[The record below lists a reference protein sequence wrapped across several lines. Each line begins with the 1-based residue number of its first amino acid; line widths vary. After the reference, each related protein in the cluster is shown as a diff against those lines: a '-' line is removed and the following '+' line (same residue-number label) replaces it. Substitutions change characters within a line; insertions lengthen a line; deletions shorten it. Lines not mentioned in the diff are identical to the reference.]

1 MFSVS
6 PKLLRKITGYFAVL
20 LTLLLLQGCSTMQ
33 IDDYKNATP
42 KLDLFNYFAGKT
54 KAYGQFQDRSGM
66 VLRRFEVD
74 IVGTINEQ
82 GNTLTLEEDFI
93 YNDGEKQRRVWV
105 ITRTA
110 DNQYVGTAGDVVGEA
125 QGFVAGNALNWAYT
139 LDLPYKD
146 SSIHVQFDDWMYLH
160 NDDVMLNRAL
170 VKKFG
175 FRVGEVTLFFS
186 KKLAG

>member
-1 MFSVS
+1 MTFKS
-6 PKLLRKITGYFAVL
+6 LLKPILFIPIITAVL
-20 LTLLLLQGCSTMQ
+20 FLQGCSTMK
-33 IDDYKNATP
+33 IEDYKGQTP
-42 KLDLFNYFAGKT
+42 KLDLFDYFYGKT

-74 IVGTINEQ
+74 IVGTLNEA
-82 GNTLTLEEDFI
+82 GDTLTLDEDFV

-105 ITRTA
+105 IKRTSEG
-110 DNQYVGTAGDVVGEA
+110 QYVGTAGDVIGEA
-125 QGFVAGNALNWAYT
+125 QGKVAGNALNWAYT

-146 SSIHVQFDDWMYLH
+146 STIHVQFDDWMYLH
-160 NDDVMLNRAL
+160 NKDVMLNRAE

-186 KKLAG
+186 KKLAE

>member
-1 MFSVS
+1 MKLKMHFQLNSMLILILSV
-6 PKLLRKITGYFAVL
+6 
-20 LTLLLLQGCSTMQ
+20 LLLQGCSSMK
-33 IDDYKNATP
+33 IEDYKGQTP
-42 KLDLFNYFAGKT
+42 KLDLFDYFSGKT

-66 VLRRFEVD
+66 VIRRFEVD
-74 IVGTINEQ
+74 IVGTVNEA

-93 YNDGEKQRRVWV
+93 YNDGEEQRRVWV
-105 ITRTA
+105 IKRTE
-110 DNQYVGTAGDVVGEA
+110 DGRYIGTAGDVIGEA
-125 QGFVAGNALNWAYT
+125 NGQIVGNALNWAYT

-160 NDDVMLNRAL
+160 NDDVMLNRAE

-186 KKLAG
+186 KKLAE

>member
-1 MFSVS
+1 MLKKWLTILKFVI
-6 PKLLRKITGYFAVL
+6 PLLISTV
-20 LTLLLLQGCSTMQ
+20 LLQGCSSMKVE
-33 IDDYKNATP
+33 DYKGQTP
-42 KLDLFNYFAGKT
+42 KLDLFDYFAGKT

-66 VLRRFEVD
+66 VMRRFEVD
-74 IVGTINEQ
+74 IVGSINEQ

-105 ITRTA
+105 INRTA
-110 DNQYVGTAGDVVGEA
+110 EGQYVGKAADVIGEA
-125 QGFVAGNALNWAYT
+125 KGLVAGNALNWSYT

-146 SSIHVQFDDWMYLH
+146 STIHVQFDDWMYLH
-160 NDDVMLNRAL
+160 SDDVMLNRAE

-186 KKLAG
+186 KKLAS